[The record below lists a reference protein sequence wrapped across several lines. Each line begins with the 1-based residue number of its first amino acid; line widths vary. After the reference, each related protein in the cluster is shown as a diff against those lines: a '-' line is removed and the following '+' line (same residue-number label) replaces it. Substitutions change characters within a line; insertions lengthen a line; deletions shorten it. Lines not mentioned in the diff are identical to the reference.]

1 MKKHTPVIIA
11 ASQYTQPEDTREP
24 LDPLSLMIKTGQSAL
39 EEAGTDD
46 LRELIDMVYV
56 INIFSWLY
64 KDAPGELSKALG
76 LNPDKKAYSNIGGNM
91 PQTIVNKVA
100 NLIAHG
106 DCKAV
111 LITGGEAEYS
121 IRKARRNGIN
131 LNWPER
137 QNPEYMDPGN
147 DFFADEIEQHYGLL
161 TPIALYSLLET
172 ARRAASGRNHK
183 EHLTYAG
190 NKLEK
195 FSRIASENPYAW
207 VKYPY
212 SAEEISAVTPKNRY
226 ITYPFVKRTVANIG
240 VDQSSAL
247 IMTTEEV
254 ADSLGINPEHRV
266 YPMGGADFENPYFL
280 KIRPKL
286 YDSPALRKASRL
298 ALEQADITLSDI
310 DMFDIYSCFPCIIEI
325 AQKEIGIPEDDPRD
339 LTVIGGLPFFGG
351 PFNSYSLHAIVS
363 SVERIRKNPSLKIMV
378 HANGGVN
385 TKQSIGIY
393 GSKPSPNPWGER
405 DDSAVQKAILKNSLP
420 ELVIRATGK
429 LTVEAYSID
438 FDRQGKP
445 EKGLVMGKLDNGG
458 RAIAI
463 IDTFGGILDRFE
475 EINFVGLSG
484 EISYNEGRRFNFV
497 KLNVNE

>member
-1 MKKHTPVIIA
+1 MKKNTPVIIA
-11 ASQYTQPEDTREP
+11 VSQYTQPEDTREP
-24 LDPLSLMIKTGQSAL
+24 LDPLKLIIKTGRSAL
-39 EEAGTDD
+39 EEAGSGN

-56 INIFSWLY
+56 IHINGWSY

-76 LNPDKKAYSNIGGNM
+76 LNPEKKAYSNIGGNM
-91 PQTIVNKVA
+91 PQAIVNKAA
-100 NLIAHG
+100 NLIARG
-106 DCKAV
+106 ECKAV
-111 LITGGEAEYS
+111 LIAGGEAEYS
-121 IRKARRNGIN
+121 IRKARRNGID

-137 QNPEYMDPGN
+137 ETPEYMDPGN
-147 DFFADEIEQHYGLL
+147 TFFSDEIEQHYGLN
-161 TPIALYSLLET
+161 TPLALYAIMET

-190 NKLEK
+190 RKLEK
-195 FSRIASENPYAW
+195 FSRTASENPYAW
-207 VKYPY
+207 VKTPY
-212 SAEEISAVTPKNRY
+212 SAEEIAAVTPENRY
-226 ITYPFVKRTVANIG
+226 ISYPFVKRTVANIA
-240 VDQSSAL
+240 VDQSSSL
-247 IMTTEEV
+247 IMTTEEI
-254 ADSLGINPEHRV
+254 ADNLGINSDKRI

-280 KIRPKL
+280 KMRPIL
-286 YDSPALRKASRL
+286 YDSPAIKEAARL
-298 ALEQADITLSDI
+298 ALEQADVTLEDI
-310 DMFDIYSCFPCIIEI
+310 DMFDIYSCFPCVIEI

-420 ELVIRATGK
+420 ELVIKATGK

-445 EKGLVMGKLDNGG
+445 EKGIVMGKLDNGG

-463 IDTFGGILDRFE
+463 IDTFGGILDKFE
-475 EINFVGLSG
+475 EIDFVGLSG
-484 EISYNEGRRFNFV
+484 EISYNEGKRFNFV
-497 KLNVNE
+497 KLNFNE